1 MSILNFLKVLYRYKF
16 DIFSSY
22 KIVGLRF
29 RFPKSYISSRTYINY
44 DHIGQLKIGKN
55 TDISDFTTLVAMN
68 DPLNQLD
75 NSSLIIGSNTYIGE
89 YNNIR
94 AGGGLIQIGNNCSI
108 SQHISII
115 ASNHKYDK
123 SSLIRS
129 QLWDLKN
136 NYVIIKDD
144 VWIGA
149 NVVILPGVTVS
160 KGAIIG
166 AGSVVTKDVPE
177 YAIVIGSPAR
187 VIRYRE

>member
-1 MSILNFLKVLYRYKF
+1 MSVLDYIRVLYRYKF
-16 DIFSSY
+16 DIFS
-22 KIVGLRF
+22 GFRLLRLRF
-29 RFPKSYISSRTYINY
+29 RFPKTYISSRTQIKFDYIS
-44 DHIGQLKIGKN
+44 QLKIGEN
-55 TDISDFTTLVAMN
+55 TDISDFTTLVVMN
-68 DPLNQLD
+68 DPLNNLL

-115 ASNHKYDK
+115 ASNHKYDR

-144 VWIGA
+144 VWVGA

-160 KGAIIG
+160 RGAIIG
-166 AGSVVTKDVPE
+166 AGSIVTKDVPE
-177 YAIVIGSPAR
+177 YAIIVGSPAR
-187 VIRYRE
+187 VIGYR

>member
-1 MSILNFLKVLYRYKF
+1 MSITNLSRVLYRYKF
-16 DIFSSY
+16 NIFS
-22 KIVGLRF
+22 GFRLLRLRF
-29 RFPKSYISSRTYINY
+29 RFPKTYISSRTHINFDYIS
-44 DHIGQLKIGKN
+44 QLKIGEN
-55 TDISDFTTLVAMN
+55 TDISDFTTLVVMN

-115 ASNHKYDK
+115 ASNHKYDR

-129 QLWDLKN
+129 QLWDVKN

-144 VWIGA
+144 VWVGA

-160 KGAIIG
+160 RGAIIG
-166 AGSVVTKDVPE
+166 AGSIVTKDVPE
-177 YAIVIGSPAR
+177 YAIIVGSPAR
-187 VIRYRE
+187 VIGYR

>member
-1 MSILNFLKVLYRYKF
+1 MSITNLSRVLYRYKF
-16 DIFSSY
+16 DIFS
-22 KIVGLRF
+22 GFRLLRLRF
-29 RFPKSYISSRTYINY
+29 RFPKTYISSRTHINFDYIS
-44 DHIGQLKIGKN
+44 QLKIGEN
-55 TDISDFTTLVAMN
+55 TDISDFTTLVVMN

-115 ASNHKYDK
+115 ASNHKYDR

-144 VWIGA
+144 VWVGA

-160 KGAIIG
+160 RGAIIG
-166 AGSVVTKDVPE
+166 AGSIVTKDVPE
-177 YAIVIGSPAR
+177 YAIIVGSPAR
-187 VIRYRE
+187 VIGYRK

>member
-1 MSILNFLKVLYRYKF
+1 MSITNLSRVLYRYKF
-16 DIFSSY
+16 DIFS
-22 KIVGLRF
+22 GFRLLRLRF
-29 RFPKSYISSRTYINY
+29 RFPKTYISSRTHINFDYIS
-44 DHIGQLKIGKN
+44 QLKIGEN
-55 TDISDFTTLVAMN
+55 TDISDFTTLVVMN

-115 ASNHKYDK
+115 ASNHKYDR

-144 VWIGA
+144 VWVGA

-160 KGAIIG
+160 RGAIIG
-166 AGSVVTKDVPE
+166 AGSIVTKDVPE
-177 YAIVIGSPAR
+177 YAIILGSPAR
-187 VIRYRE
+187 VIGYR

>member
-1 MSILNFLKVLYRYKF
+1 MSITNLSRVLYKYKF
-16 DIFSSY
+16 DIFS
-22 KIVGLRF
+22 GFRLLRLRF
-29 RFPKSYISSRTYINY
+29 RFPKTYISSRTHINFDYIS
-44 DHIGQLKIGKN
+44 QLKIGEN
-55 TDISDFTTLVAMN
+55 TDISDFTTLVVMN

-115 ASNHKYDK
+115 ASNHKYDR

-144 VWIGA
+144 VWVGA

-160 KGAIIG
+160 RGAIIG
-166 AGSVVTKDVPE
+166 AGSIVTKDVPE
-177 YAIVIGSPAR
+177 YAIIVGSPAR
-187 VIRYRE
+187 VIGYRK